1 MQVERLGEEHDLA
14 GFGCGNKS
22 LDDWLRLHALE
33 NQSRNLSRTFVL
45 IDDGGVVAG
54 YYALSMGGVAKDELP
69 RRLGR
74 GLPGYQIGMVLLARL
89 AIDTRHQGEG
99 RGRDL
104 MVDAI
109 LHAAAAGQHAAAR
122 FIAVDP
128 VDESARAFYSRF
140 GFTNIEGDEHGRMF
154 IRIDEALAAFEE
166 WILRSLGAVVPV
178 RVSQCSAEV

>member
-1 MQVERLGEEHDLA
+1 MQVERLGDEHDLA

-45 IDDGGVVAG
+45 IDDGGAVAG

-89 AIDTRHQGEG
+89 AIDTRYQGEG
-99 RGRDL
+99 LGRDL

-128 VDESARAFYSRF
+128 IDDSARAFYSRF
-140 GFTNIEGDEHGRMF
+140 GFTDIEGDEHGRMF
-154 IRIDEALAAFEE
+154 IRIDEALAAF
-166 WILRSLGAVVPV
+166 
-178 RVSQCSAEV
+178 AEVRSDD